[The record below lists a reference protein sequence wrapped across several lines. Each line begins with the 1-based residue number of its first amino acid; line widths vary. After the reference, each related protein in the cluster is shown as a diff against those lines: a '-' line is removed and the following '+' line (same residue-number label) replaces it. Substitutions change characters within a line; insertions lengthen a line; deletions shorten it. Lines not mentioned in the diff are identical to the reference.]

1 MISLYKLWWL
11 ILLTT
16 LFVMTFRT
24 FVWIV
29 VAVAL
34 WVFIWLKI
42 HDNPGSLDEILGIS
56 WVLLKL
62 LFKLLFYIWAI
73 LILWWSA
80 WCLIFYSDSIPT
92 WLLAVIVLWIIFWS
106 IWYFLWLAIKDKWW
120 FDNRIK
126 YLKDK
131 RIARK
136 KRIANLKWEEK
147 KRYEKEKR
155 DWIIVIICL
164 SIVFWPWIIMGILSM
179 LWLIE

>member
-1 MISLYKLWWL
+1 MMTNLY
-11 ILLTT
+11 TT

-24 FVWIV
+24 FVFIV

-34 WVFIWLKI
+34 WVIIWLKI
-42 HDNPGSLDEILGIS
+42 HDNPEYLYKILGIS
-56 WVLLKL
+56 WVILKI
-62 LFKLLFYIWAI
+62 LFYIWVI
-73 LILWWSA
+73 LILWLGVW
-80 WCLIFYSDSIPT
+80 WLIYYWDSMPDWIWT
-92 WLLAVIVLWIIFWS
+92 IIVLWIIFWS
-106 IWYFLWLAIKDKWW
+106 IWYLLWLSIKDKWW

-164 SIVFWPWIIMGILSM
+164 SIAFWPCIIIGILSM